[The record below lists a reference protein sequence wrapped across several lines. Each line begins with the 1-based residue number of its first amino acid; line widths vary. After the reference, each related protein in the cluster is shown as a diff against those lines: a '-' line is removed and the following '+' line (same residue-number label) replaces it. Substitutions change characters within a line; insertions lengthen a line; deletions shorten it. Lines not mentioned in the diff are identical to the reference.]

1 MNINRV
7 KDIVEIALA
16 TKIELVAYS
25 VLLTFFLVALGKLY
39 PLREENMWWFN
50 WRGPPPLPPHT
61 SSFSSVYVFQEC
73 SICYSVPILSVSS
86 RFFVITFDIYS
97 FFKLHRSV
105 FLHWSHHNNF
115 SPFLSIH
122 HLSLHLLNPLLLG
135 LYISLPPVVPL
146 FPYPQLC
153 YFLLCME
160 DTFSLWSL
168 GKWWLH

>member
-1 MNINRV
+1 MNLKVNINRGR
-7 KDIVEIALA
+7 DIVEIVLA
-16 TKIELVAYS
+16 TEIELALYS
-25 VLLTFFLVALGKLY
+25 VLLTFLVALGKLY

-50 WRGPPPLPPHT
+50 WRGPPLLPHT
-61 SSFSSVYVFQEC
+61 SSFCSVYVFQEC
-73 SICYSVPILSVSS
+73 SICLSVPISL
-86 RFFVITFDIYS
+86 RFFAVAADIYS
-97 FFKLHRSV
+97 FFKLHCSV

-122 HLSLHLLNPLLLG
+122 HLSLHLLNPLLLC

-160 DTFSLWSL
+160 DTFSLWLL
-168 GKWWLH
+168 GK